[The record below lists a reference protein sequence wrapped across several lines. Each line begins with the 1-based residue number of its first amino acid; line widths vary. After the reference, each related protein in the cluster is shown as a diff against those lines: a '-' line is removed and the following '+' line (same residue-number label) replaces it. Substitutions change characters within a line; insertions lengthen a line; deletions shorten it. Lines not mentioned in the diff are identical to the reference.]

1 MKAELTHRIKERAR
15 EMGFDLVGIAQ
26 AGFLE
31 QEARDLEE
39 WLRRGLHGKMAW
51 MEGYFDKRVDPRLLV
66 EGAKSIISVLL
77 NYFPEPEHGQPDD
90 APKISRYAWGEDY
103 HKVIKRKL
111 YRVLEFIQEEV
122 GEVNARVFT
131 DSAPVMD
138 KAWAKRAGLGWIGKN
153 TNLIHPKMGS
163 WYFIGEIIVDLE
175 LDYDTPMKDYCGTC
189 TRCLDACP
197 TDALEPYRIDA
208 TRCISYLTIELRENM
223 PAELR
228 GATDGWAYGCDVC
241 QEVCPWNSFSIPAH
255 SEDFTP
261 MPHVLEFSRR
271 DWEAITEKQFKKL
284 VKKSAMS
291 RIKWVKWQD
300 NLDEGENEESR

>member
-1 MKAELTHRIKERAR
+1 
-15 EMGFDLVGIAQ
+15 MGFDLVGIAQ